1 MMSYLMNATAQF
13 FQLIDSVDTLIN
25 FALKENN
32 AGNTKNYDLF
42 LNLAVVNLVTKFQVF
57 VENSLE

>member
-25 FALKENN
+25 FALKEKN